1 MTYHRWE
8 LHPSEIRNIQF
19 DSLYYNKELPQELIK
34 TKYLEWVNKDDYSL
48 LYHKPDARLY
58 AALQPKRGNKAY
70 ARNNQT
76 KNEKVLANF
85 FNSTHDSL
93 SFIYPEDE
101 EQAGSAVLF
110 LTGVFNPHE
119 VSKAEAWKLCKNWK
133 EYGGKIESSAI
144 HLFRANMRNYL
155 ARYWKDK
162 GIKKEFIDKDSLMV
176 SQVNIESHSSGYPHI
191 HMVVI
196 MDRLIPCYL
205 HKHKRGSLKGR
216 STWRVQDQRFV
227 RDIQR
232 IWSRCVHTG
241 GNSFMEVQA
250 AVGDRIIDHDGN
262 ETSALAYC
270 LKYSTKSLSKLSANE
285 KDVLTHAYLKF
296 WGARSI
302 IGKKFLERLNALPIK
317 DSRHDELTNELKT
330 TKRTLEVIGQKFE
343 RLNNELGVFVDYCSS
358 EEAQFVRDYPRIVE
372 ALERYMRDIKQELEE
387 MCEWKYLWTVSFLP
401 NDDQKPFHDAIR
413 LHNEMI
419 EEAKKVLEIVEKVDF
434 E

>member
-19 DSLYYNKELPQELIK
+19 DALYYDKELPQELIK
-34 TKYLEWVNKDDYSL
+34 EKYLKWVQKDDYSL
-48 LYHKPDARLY
+48 LMRKDNQKLY

-70 ARNNQT
+70 AFKNAT
-76 KNEKVLANF
+76 KNEKVLKNF
-85 FNSTHDSL
+85 FDSTHDSL
-93 SFIYPEDE
+93 SFIYPEDKN
-101 EQAGSAVLF
+101 QAGSAVLF

-133 EYGGKIESSAI
+133 EYGGKQQSSAI
-144 HLFRANMRNYL
+144 HLFRANFRNYL
-155 ARYWKDK
+155 SRYWKKK
-162 GIKKEFIDKDSLMV
+162 GISKEYIDKDSLMV

-216 STWRVQDQRFV
+216 STWRVQDYKFV
-227 RDIQR
+227 HDVQQ
-232 IWSRCVHTG
+232 IWARCVCPG
-241 GNSFMEVQA
+241 GHSFMEVQA

-285 KDVLTHAYLKF
+285 KDILTHAYLKF

-317 DSRHDELTNELKT
+317 DSRHDELMNELKT
-330 TKRTLEVIGQKFE
+330 TRRTLEEIHEKFS
-343 RLNNELGVFVDYCSS
+343 RINDELGCFVDFCSS
-358 EEAQFVRDYPRIVE
+358 DSAQFVRDYPRIVE
-372 ALERYMRDIKQELEE
+372 SLERYMMEIRQELAD
-387 MCEWKYLWTVSFLP
+387 MCEWQYLRTISFCP
-401 NDDQKPFHDAIR
+401 EDDQKSFHDAIR

-419 EEAKKVLEIVEKVDF
+419 DSAKAVLEVIEK